1 VDVRDARLDERAALE
16 ALQRRSS
23 DVWQEYREQ
32 LAAHPDA
39 IEVSTQAIRQGRTRV
54 ARDRDGALVGF
65 SVVEPVRDGAVE
77 LDGLFVEPGR
87 MHRGV
92 GRLLVEDVIVSA
104 RRRGATRI
112 DVTAGPAAAFYEKL
126 GFERGE
132 AVATRFGQAIRMSL
146 ALGAAC
152 NVLPGARD

>member
-23 DVWQEYREQ
+23 DVWEQYREQ

-39 IEVSTQAIRQGRTRV
+39 IEVSARAIREGRTRV
-54 ARDRDGALVGF
+54 VCARGGALVGF

-77 LDGLFVEPGR
+77 LDGLFVEPGWMR
-87 MHRGV
+87 RGA
-92 GRLLVEDVIVSA
+92 GRLLVEDVIAAA
-104 RRRGATRI
+104 RHQCATRI
-112 DVTAGPAAAFYEKL
+112 DVTAGPAAGFYEKL

-146 ALGAAC
+146 SL
-152 NVLPGARD
+152 